1 MYSTIPFVVPAA
13 DATEIMCSTRQKR
26 TAETCSANPALA
38 MTTVSYSNVEVCL
51 AGKDRNSQGKSPG
64 EFTGHTYVYN
74 NNYCQTN
81 LGNETQ

>member
-51 AGKDRNSQGKSPG
+51 TGKEYDRKPREVPRGIYRPHLCVQ
-64 EFTGHTYVYN
+64 
-74 NNYCQTN
+74 
-81 LGNETQ
+81 